1 MRRAATPR
9 RASAE
14 RRSCRRGGPKIALAR
29 LAAAENIAREGKIAF
44 DVAGNPALG
53 VTPEMKKSFIVLSA
67 VALLASPA
75 LAATPE
81 DSDGNGT
88 YSMEEMVAANP
99 ELTEEQFADMDTN
112 GDGAIDAEE
121 LQAAI
126 DGGMIEG

>member
-1 MRRAATPR
+1 
-9 RASAE
+9 
-14 RRSCRRGGPKIALAR
+14 
-29 LAAAENIAREGKIAF
+29 
-44 DVAGNPALG
+44 
-53 VTPEMKKSFIVLSA
+53 MKKSFIVLSA

-75 LAATPE
+75 FAATPE